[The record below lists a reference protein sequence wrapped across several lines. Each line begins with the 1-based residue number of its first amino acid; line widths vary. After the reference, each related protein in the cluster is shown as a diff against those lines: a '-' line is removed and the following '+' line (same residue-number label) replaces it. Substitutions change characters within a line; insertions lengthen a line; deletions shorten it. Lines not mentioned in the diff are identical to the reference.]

1 MTLTIQIKR
10 NYRDFFEFVT
20 IIIMLV
26 QSTPIV
32 MSIVSSSYIRLNLRS
47 VRISIKLYICG
58 KTSILLP

>member
-58 KTSILLP
+58 KTSILLA